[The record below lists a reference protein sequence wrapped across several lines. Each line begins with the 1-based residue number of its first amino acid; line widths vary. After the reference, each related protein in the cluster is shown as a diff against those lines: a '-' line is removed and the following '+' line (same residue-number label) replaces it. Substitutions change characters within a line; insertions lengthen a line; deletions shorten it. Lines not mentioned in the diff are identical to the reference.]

1 MDLAAKSTA
10 ALAKHRDPFAAHCAD
25 TWNEIQ
31 KENQLNRQLI
41 EPKNGNAID

>member
-10 ALAKHRDPFAAHCAD
+10 ALAKHRDPFATDCAD

-31 KENQLNRQLI
+31 KENQLKRQLI
-41 EPKNGNAID
+41 EPKYGNAVD